1 LAVSIH
7 AGDETPPNP
16 DLMTERAHSAR
27 MYDYF
32 LGGKDNY
39 PVDREQGEAAAA
51 SFPGI
56 RIAART
62 NRAFLQRAGRF
73 VVEQGVTQFVDIGTG
88 IPTAPNL
95 HQTVQAVEPSARV
108 VYVDNDPLVLA
119 HAAALMISDPRGAT
133 TFLLADA
140 HDPKGILAA
149 RTVRETIEFDRP
161 VGVSLIAILHF
172 LDDAAAA
179 DLVRT
184 LLAAVPSGSYLFLTH
199 STLDLDSDG
208 TLAKAVAQYHAA
220 GVMSYMRSRDDV
232 IRLFLDGLE
241 LVEPGV
247 VVTHRWRADDQL
259 SDGPADSDVAAWCLV
274 ARKP

>member
-1 LAVSIH
+1 VSIH

-39 PVDREQGEAAAA
+39 PVDREMGEAAAA

-73 VVEQGVTQFVDIGTG
+73 VAEQGVHQFLDIGTG

-95 HQTVQAVEPSARV
+95 HQIVQAVEPSTRI

-140 HDPKGILAA
+140 RDPERILAA
-149 RTVRETIEFDRP
+149 PTVRDTLDLDRP
-161 VGVSLIAILHF
+161 VGVSLVAVLHF
-172 LDDAAAA
+172 LDDDAAAA
-179 DLVRT
+179 LAST
-184 LLAAVPSGSYLFLTH
+184 LMAAVPSGSYLLLTH

-208 TLAKAVAQYHAA
+208 AVTRAVARYHAA
-220 GVMSYMRSRDDV
+220 GVMSYMRTRDEVD
-232 IRLFLDGLE
+232 RLFLGGLE
-241 LVEPGV
+241 PVEPGLV
-247 VVTHRWRADDQL
+247 PTHRWRPDGDL
-259 SDGPADSDVAAWCLV
+259 SDGPSDSDVSAYCVV